1 MIRKAVGAI
10 VFQHNK
16 YLIVN
21 KTKINTIEG
30 KEDILGEWDFVK
42 GGIKEEDNDL
52 RSSILRELKE
62 ETGSSEFNIIKQ
74 YNDKICFDFPEE
86 IKVKI
91 GYEKQ
96 EIIMFLIEFFGDPQ
110 KLAPLDNE
118 ICTMKFL
125 EKEELLKSLT
135 HTETKTFFNKV
146 FS

>member
-1 MIRKAVGAI
+1 MIRKAVIAI

-21 KTKINTIEG
+21 KTKINTNEG

-74 YNDKICFDFPEE
+74 FNDNICFDFPEE

-96 EIIMFLIEFFGDPQ
+96 EIIMFLIEFFGDSS
-110 KLAPLDNE
+110 KLVPLDNE

-135 HTETKTFFNKV
+135 HSETKTFFKKV